1 MHLNLKKKLTLMAAL
16 PKKTNKQPEQI
27 DYKAYTKIDLSRVQN
42 KQKLISRKN
51 NIFAVFELSL

>member
-1 MHLNLKKKLTLMAAL
+1 MTLMAAL